1 VSLGLNKQTYNMAR
15 LKVKQISDF
24 TAEVQSLITANDT
37 NDAASIAALSTAVG
51 VEQSDQN
58 ASITSLAAL
67 ATGGG
72 TKDGE
77 QDASI
82 DLLQSTD
89 VVQNASIDALQA
101 VDASLIKQLSDN
113 DADNADLTLS
123 VNSLETAVSV
133 ETTKNAEQDNS
144 IDLLQS
150 ADIALSAEIV
160 TEKDRIDAILA
171 SADADKDTFVEIVSL
186 INSVDKTNDD
196 AFAAYALATDASI
209 DSLEKVDQGLQSQI
223 SSNDTDIS
231 NLQASVDALATADG
245 YLANS
250 VNSLETAVSV
260 ETTRNNDQDA
270 SINSLELLAGG
281 TTMREIELSIDAL
294 EASVDSLELVD
305 AGLATAISALQGA
318 DFMLHQEAIFVSTT
332 EFRLPAGV
340 RYGANDDIH
349 VHINGHTIK
358 PFVQTA
364 GDDTEKQRT
373 YADHGWSTVNGVNFT
388 LTGIGYPIDATDV
401 LYVQAIKA

>member
-1 VSLGLNKQTYNMAR
+1 MAR

-51 VEQSDQN
+51 VEQTAQD

-101 VDASLIKQLSDN
+101 ADASLIKQLGDN

-144 IDLLQS
+144 IDLLQL

-160 TEKDRIDAILA
+160 TEKDRIDAILGA
-171 SADADKDTFVEIVSL
+171 MDGGDVDNFAEVVSL
-186 INSVDKTNDD
+186 INQVDQTNDS

-209 DSLEKVDQGLQSQI
+209 DSLEKVDEGLQTQI
-223 SSNDTDIS
+223 DSNDDDIA
-231 NLQASVDALATADG
+231 NLQASVDALNTDVAE
-245 YLANS
+245 LSNS
-250 VNSLETAVSV
+250 VDSLESAVSV
-260 ETTRNNDQDA
+260 EEVRNDDQDA
-270 SINSLELLAGG
+270 SIDSLELLVGG
-281 TTMREIELSIDAL
+281 TVIREVELSIDAL
-294 EASVDSLELVD
+294 EASVDSLEKVD
-305 AGLATAISALQGA
+305 AALAIAISALQA
-318 DFMLHQEAIFVSTT
+318 TDRIEHQEGVVVSITD
-332 EFRLPAGV
+332 FRIATAV
-340 RYGANDDIH
+340 RFGANDAIH
-349 VHINGHTIK
+349 VHVNGHTIK
-358 PFVQTA
+358 PFVSRE
-364 GDDTEKQRT
+364 GEGLKDRSYE
-373 YADHGWSTVNGVNFT
+373 DHGWSTTNGIDFT
-388 LTGIGYPIDATDV
+388 FTNIGYDIEATDV
-401 LYVQAIKA
+401 IYVQAIKA

>member
-1 VSLGLNKQTYNMAR
+1 MAR

-51 VEQSDQN
+51 VEQNDQN

-67 ATGGG
+67 ANGGG

-77 QDASI
+77 QDNSI

-150 ADIALSAEIV
+150 TDIALSAEIV
-160 TEKDRIDAILA
+160 TEKDRIDAILGA
-171 SADADKDTFVEIVSL
+171 IDGGDVDNFAEVVSL
-186 INSVDKTNDD
+186 INQVDQTNDS

-209 DSLEKVDQGLQSQI
+209 DSLEKIDAGLQAQI
-223 SSNDTDIS
+223 TSNDGDIS
-231 NLQASVDALATADG
+231 NLQASVDALNTGVAELD
-245 YLANS
+245 NS

-260 ETTRNNDQDA
+260 EETRNDNQDA
-270 SINSLELLAGG
+270 SIDSLELLVGG
-281 TTMREIELSIDAL
+281 TVIREVELSIDAL
-294 EASVDSLELVD
+294 EASVDSLENVD
-305 AGLATAISALQGA
+305 AALATAISALQA
-318 DFMLHQEAIFVSTT
+318 TDRIEHQEGIFVNKFD
-332 EFRLPAGV
+332 FRLPTGV
-340 RYGANDDIH
+340 RFGANDAIH
-349 VHINGHTIK
+349 VHVNGHTIK
-358 PFVQTA
+358 PFVA
-364 GDDTEKQRT
+364 SEGERT
-373 YADHGWSTVNGVNFT
+373 KGYEDHGWTTTNGIDFT
-388 LTGIGYPIDATDV
+388 FTNIGYEIDNTDV
-401 LYVQAIKA
+401 IYVQAIRA